1 MQLYNTL
8 TRKKEEFVPV
18 RPGKVNMYVCGITA
32 YDYCHIGHA
41 RSALVFDVLVRH
53 LRALGLDVTFVRNFT
68 DVDDKIIRRANEEKR
83 DWREVGQTYID
94 AFHEDMDRLNVVRA
108 DHEPRATEYI
118 QQMQDLCSELIA
130 QGKAYAVPSG
140 DVYFRIH
147 RPEHNLDRCRT
158 QFKLVADME
167 KKWDEMAQIVSEQE
181 KKIL

>member
-68 DVDDKIIRRANEEKR
+68 DP
-83 DWREVGQTYID
+83 
-94 AFHEDMDRLNVVRA
+94 
-108 DHEPRATEYI
+108 PR
-118 QQMQDLCSELIA
+118 Q
-130 QGKAYAVPSG
+130 
-140 DVYFRIH
+140 
-147 RPEHNLDRCRT
+147 
-158 QFKLVADME
+158 
-167 KKWDEMAQIVSEQE
+167 
-181 KKIL
+181 